1 MTESRP
7 ISSDTVQELPGA
19 YANLSPGVGKT
30 MMNSLTRTTRS
41 GSRHL
46 SLQDFNDPHGQW
58 KVIRQGIQK
67 TAKQYRINSIV
78 EKPFEDKELFCR
90 QAYRKP
96 WSSTLRRLMG
106 LAKANSHPNV
116 NSKDRGVSGCLLTP
130 PRSPEN
136 LVRIDRIVSKSSVR
150 EPPAS
155 QQAVLS
161 QGHKPLPKTELHY
174 ASPIN
179 NNPKPKVVFRFQDSK
194 KNTLFD
200 GKNYT
205 AGLFADN
212 PVNIPFPPDCQS
224 EEFCNAARKHLWPL
238 KESSPFFSCRQG
250 VFDPIKQLRRSGNDA
265 HVSILDLEHLQQGH
279 LSASAQGYDAEKIV
293 QHLKSQSVLPESFY
307 KGTGEWLIYGRA
319 QAIRTFT
326 LEELLEHI
334 SKYNKNL
341 LLALARRK
349 SRPGKCSSRHG
360 RYPKG
365 EDNKEKLGQAVGR
378 FVAFLCL
385 KKDHVLPTAAMIST
399 SAMPKNSSKVSQRQ
413 FNTGV
418 LAGYKALKDIY
429 IPSTTA
435 SQAPTPPH
443 PARPTQPSQKRKR
456 SQVFSDDGDD
466 EFMARRRKIRR
477 TVGL

>member
-46 SLQDFNDPHGQW
+46 SLQGKGTCHCRLSYKRKPNFTWTIQHQMILCTLWRWFMPKGCKTNFGQDLAHLFNVHIAHDLQSRGPDYVLTYNAIYGMLLKLQNLGEESHAWKTVCLETDFNDPHGQW

-307 KGTGEWLIYGRA
+307 KGTGEVSYSLIY
-319 QAIRTFT
+319 
-326 LEELLEHI
+326 LM
-334 SKYNKNL
+334 
-341 LLALARRK
+341 ALRWHGTNA
-349 SRPGKCSSRHG
+349 KC
-360 RYPKG
+360 
-365 EDNKEKLGQAVGR
+365 
-378 FVAFLCL
+378 
-385 KKDHVLPTAAMIST
+385 
-399 SAMPKNSSKVSQRQ
+399 QR
-413 FNTGV
+413 
-418 LAGYKALKDIY
+418 I
-429 IPSTTA
+429 
-435 SQAPTPPH
+435 
-443 PARPTQPSQKRKR
+443 
-456 SQVFSDDGDD
+456 
-466 EFMARRRKIRR
+466 
-477 TVGL
+477 